1 MRGEANLAGN
11 RIQYP
16 LGLCV
21 CWQRAMTFLP
31 SASGVTTCLDQEDP
45 YGTGYGYVG
54 GDERTRPREL
64 HARGRRRGVGA
75 APIETLPS
83 RRARTRYARREWHVR
98 MVVVGTCTG
107 TLRLLSCV
115 PSHGPGQEP
124 KTDGRDTY
132 CRSMMEEQTVR
143 PEADSIRGLV

>member
-1 MRGEANLAGN
+1 MRAAAGGESARHRSKHSRAG
-11 RIQYP
+11 
-16 LGLCV
+16 G
-21 CWQRAMTFLP
+21 
-31 SASGVTTCLDQEDP
+31 
-45 YGTGYGYVG
+45 
-54 GDERTRPREL
+54 
-64 HARGRRRGVGA
+64 
-75 APIETLPS
+75 
-83 RRARTRYARREWHVR
+83 HVR
-98 MVVVGTCTG
+98 GTPADVRMVGTCTG